1 MSKIKIVLIID
12 DDEDDRSLFFDAVRE
27 IDPTVKCMSAV
38 NGQDA
43 LVQLRSKDLTLPDY
57 IFLDLNMP
65 RLNGKQCLAEL
76 KKDPVLASIPVIIYS
91 TSRRSE
97 DVEETK
103 KLGAE
108 NFITK
113 PTLFKEICS
122 AIRSIIE

>member
-1 MSKIKIVLIID
+1 MSRNKIILIID
-12 DDEDDRSLFFDAVRE
+12 DDEDDRSLFFDAVKE
-27 IDPTVKCMSAV
+27 IDPDLKCISAV

-43 LVQLRSKDLTLPDY
+43 LTVLRSKGAALPDY

-76 KKDPVLASIPVIIYS
+76 KKDPRLSKIPVIIYS
-91 TSRRSE
+91 TSKRIE

-113 PTLFKEICS
+113 PTLFREICD
-122 AIRSIIE
+122 AIRSVIS